1 MVKGVCNL
9 MWGIRW
15 VYRKN
20 IERSEEIYV
29 LKERRERNVFYLN
42 LSMIRNKGISNG

>member
-1 MVKGVCNL
+1 MVKGVWYL

-20 IERSEEIYV
+20 IERSEEIYI
-29 LKERRERNVFYLN
+29 LKGRRERNVLN
-42 LSMIRNKGISNG
+42 